1 MVRVDLVV
9 RVDRVVLQVCNGLGI
24 PGLVNPYHPIISSKQ
39 ARDRGLPGF
48 ESVTRTLQYYAW
60 QRPKSIDRL
69 SETRTK
75 VFLLYYEGLYFI
87 GLSRLSWFNMA
98 TMTDLGRNYYLIQ
111 IEIAMKTEEQIVYCN
126 IFN

>member
-1 MVRVDLVV
+1 M
-9 RVDRVVLQVCNGLGI
+9 GLE
-24 PGLVNPYHPIISSKQ
+24 P
-39 ARDRGLPGF
+39 
-48 ESVTRTLQYYAW
+48 VTRVLQYYAW

-98 TMTDLGRNYYLIQ
+98 TISEFEINYPNIIFMSRFIQ
-111 IEIAMKTEEQIVYCN
+111 LKLK
-126 IFN
+126 FNQ